1 MIEFAAV
8 TYGLLMSFVFSGL
21 YQNDKR
27 QQKNPG
33 IMVAM
38 GYFLVGVTAAISA
51 ALFGMAFS
59 GMADLPTL
67 F

>member
-21 YQNDKR
+21 YQNEKR
-27 QQKNPG
+27 RQKSPG

-38 GYFLVGVTAAISA
+38 GYFLVGVTATISA
-51 ALFGMAFS
+51 SLFGVAVAQAA
-59 GMADLPTL
+59 GLPQL